1 MKKLFLTIAIL
12 MVSACSSQTNSNPC
26 PEPERKGL
34 YEMRDHY
41 ACQEREL
48 KKLRR

>member
-1 MKKLFLTIAIL
+1 MLLSVASCQQST
-12 MVSACSSQTNSNPC
+12 SSNPC
-26 PEPERKGL
+26 PEPARKGL

-48 KKLRR
+48 GKLYR